1 MQLHLEMIND
11 EWKNFRSNE
20 LLVPTNIRGQAA
32 IRSKHCSLHS
42 QLLIKFT
49 RPTLSIALVLLL
61 FHPTRGVI
69 S

>member
-20 LLVPTNIRGQAA
+20 LLAPTNIHEQA